1 MLLSDRDIKSEIKK
15 GNIVIK
21 PFPNFKTQLSACSLD
36 LHLANSFLVYQYTKS
51 PFIDI
56 KKAIPEGLMKKIEI
70 NDKNAQFVIQPGE
83 FVLGAT
89 EEWIELSDSI
99 AARLEGRSSI
109 GRLGIIIHATAGLI
123 PPGWRGR
130 LVLEIANISRI
141 PVALY
146 PKMRICAL
154 TFEKVSSPVATPY
167 YKKTDAKYVN
177 QNGPT
182 VSKIKLDL

>member
-1 MLLSDRDIKSEIKK
+1 MLLSDRDIKSEINK

-36 LHLANSFLVYQYTKS
+36 LHLGNSFLVYQYTKS

-56 KKAIPEGLMKKIEI
+56 KKTIPEGLMRKIEI
-70 NDKNAQFVIQPGE
+70 NNTQFVIQPGE

-89 EEWIELSDSI
+89 DEWVELSSSI

-154 TFEKVSSPVATPY
+154 TFEKVSSPVETPY
-167 YKKTDAKYVN
+167 YKKTDAKYTN
-177 QNGPT
+177 QNGPIA
-182 VSKIKLDL
+182 SKIKLDL